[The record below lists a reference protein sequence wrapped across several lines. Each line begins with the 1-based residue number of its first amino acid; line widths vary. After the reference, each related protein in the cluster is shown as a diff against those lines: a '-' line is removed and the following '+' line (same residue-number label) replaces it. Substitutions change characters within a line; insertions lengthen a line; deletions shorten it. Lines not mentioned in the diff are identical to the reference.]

1 MLTKPTVKF
10 IEANESLT
18 RLKERM
24 LTRENKSVETLS
36 RYLEGVKSFTSFF
49 KAESPDKALQA
60 LQACKDVTLTVD
72 DYVSYLQNVR
82 HLKARNLKSHFFGV
96 KKWLTANR
104 VNGVDWPYIS
114 RPKTAS
120 MIQDRIPSRRELQ
133 VILSNRVTLRD
144 RALFLVA
151 ASSGLRIGT
160 LGTLKISEYTPKEEL
175 GMITVVGGPM
185 RKLSEGRRYFTFITA
200 EARKALEDY
209 LLSRGPL
216 DKDCSLFAGLGK
228 TRTQPLSQY
237 AHNVGRQ
244 WRILLRR
251 SGLMKKIPGHSFSE
265 LHPHT
270 LRKFFQTNCKLSG
283 CRSDLVDYW
292 LGHHP
297 VGVDAYLNDAYLRAP
312 EPVHVEEYRKAVS
325 ALTVFGVEAS
335 KEQVNQLAAEV
346 EKLRGFVKVVISE
359 NMKLRGQN
367 LKRTFIHSGENIF
380 DEVDKLQR
388 RIKELEQKG

>member
-36 RYLEGVKSFTSFF
+36 RYLEGVKSFTVFL

-160 LGTLKISEYTPKEEL
+160 LGT
-175 GMITVVGGPM
+175 
-185 RKLSEGRRYFTFITA
+185 
-200 EARKALEDY
+200 
-209 LLSRGPL
+209 
-216 DKDCSLFAGLGK
+216 
-228 TRTQPLSQY
+228 
-237 AHNVGRQ
+237 
-244 WRILLRR
+244 
-251 SGLMKKIPGHSFSE
+251 
-265 LHPHT
+265 
-270 LRKFFQTNCKLSG
+270 
-283 CRSDLVDYW
+283 
-292 LGHHP
+292 
-297 VGVDAYLNDAYLRAP
+297 
-312 EPVHVEEYRKAVS
+312 
-325 ALTVFGVEAS
+325 
-335 KEQVNQLAAEV
+335 
-346 EKLRGFVKVVISE
+346 
-359 NMKLRGQN
+359 
-367 LKRTFIHSGENIF
+367 
-380 DEVDKLQR
+380 
-388 RIKELEQKG
+388 